1 MKLSI
6 LYDEFV
12 IARFCRGLAHVV
24 TLAFALVLLS
34 APNGL
39 HAATPAQGDFY
50 YSTFGASN
58 EVGSGSFSWD
68 GATLSLFT
76 HQIVAL
82 PGLGIDASL
91 VVGSDGNIY
100 SGRAGGVYQINPATK
115 EFQSVS
121 SGVNNNVTSID
132 PTKTTLYVG
141 WKDTPL
147 ATVPTGANF
156 GPGTPH
162 AISGDDTVASGLAF
176 LPDGSVWYTT
186 GGEDRLGN
194 VGTIDL
200 ATYVTTRK
208 LTNVSAT
215 AITYDS
221 FTGDIF
227 TAGIDGIAQIDP
239 VTGTVV
245 STWTNPQGQGL
256 FIGNLAATGAGHL
269 LAFDSS
275 NLLRIWDFSS
285 GSKLIG
291 GAGTVIASAP
301 TTVTSGGLYLAKVV
315 APHLLNISTRLNV
328 GTSDNVLI
336 GGIIITG
343 ADTKQV
349 VLRAIGPSLGVFG
362 VTGVLADPTLDL
374 YDGSGMLIASNDNWM
389 DNSAQDQMTL
399 TDNNLA
405 PTDDA
410 ESALVANLEPG
421 AYTAIVRGAGDT
433 TGVALVEAY
442 DLDNGATDSNF
453 ANISTRGFVETGDNV
468 MIGGFILGGG
478 SGGVA
483 QVIVRGIG
491 PSLAAFGVT
500 NPLADPSISLFDGE
514 GNLIAS
520 NDNWMDDPNMQM
532 VSDDG
537 LAPGDPNESAL
548 YEMLPSGAYT
558 VVLSGVGDTIG
569 VGLIESYDVD
579 SAAGAAR

>member
-1 MKLSI
+1 
-6 LYDEFV
+6 
-12 IARFCRGLAHVV
+12 
-24 TLAFALVLLS
+24 
-34 APNGL
+34 
-39 HAATPAQGDFY
+39 
-50 YSTFGASN
+50 
-58 EVGSGSFSWD
+58 
-68 GATLSLFT
+68 
-76 HQIVAL
+76 
-82 PGLGIDASL
+82 
-91 VVGSDGNIY
+91 
-100 SGRAGGVYQINPATK
+100 
-115 EFQSVS
+115 
-121 SGVNNNVTSID
+121 
-132 PTKTTLYVG
+132 
-141 WKDTPL
+141 
-147 ATVPTGANF
+147 
-156 GPGTPH
+156 
-162 AISGDDTVASGLAF
+162 
-176 LPDGSVWYTT
+176 
-186 GGEDRLGN
+186 
-194 VGTIDL
+194 
-200 ATYVTTRK
+200 
-208 LTNVSAT
+208 
-215 AITYDS
+215 
-221 FTGDIF
+221 
-227 TAGIDGIAQIDP
+227 
-239 VTGTVV
+239 
-245 STWTNPQGQGL
+245 
-256 FIGNLAATGAGHL
+256 
-269 LAFDSS
+269 
-275 NLLRIWDFSS
+275 
-285 GSKLIG
+285 
-291 GAGTVIASAP
+291 
-301 TTVTSGGLYLAKVV
+301 
-315 APHLLNISTRLNV
+315 
-328 GTSDNVLI
+328 VLI

-433 TGVALVEAY
+433 SGVALVEAY

-491 PSLAAFGVT
+491 PSLAGFGVA

-558 VVLSGVGDTIG
+558 VVLSGVGATIG